1 MAAGTGN
8 TPPVGASFA
17 EPVMGPA
24 YVIFERR
31 RVLTVL
37 DLSARLS
44 VFIFVT
50 SFLLS
55 LSISAFLHE
64 ISVSSTEILNFN
76 KS

>member
-50 SFLLS
+50 SFC
-55 LSISAFLHE
+55 
-64 ISVSSTEILNFN
+64 
-76 KS
+76 